1 MWWGYRYSAFRL
13 KKPSNAPDQL
23 ACVGP
28 KYSVVE
34 ATPYGNGVQK
44 NVKFNIF
51 IGQRGT
57 VLLEKGNC
65 VHHLERASKLGF
77 VGGI

>member
-1 MWWGYRYSAFRL
+1 MGMVCKKMENSIYSL
-13 KKPSNAPDQL
+13 
-23 ACVGP
+23 G
-28 KYSVVE
+28 
-34 ATPYGNGVQK
+34 
-44 NVKFNIF
+44 
-51 IGQRGT
+51 RGT